1 MEFAGPAP
9 VGPFAALA
17 AEMPL
22 RKVNDVKQV
31 EPGTK
36 PGDTAPDTG
45 RGRDNGFEAA
55 AARDIKALRREMERR
70 DLPAGPPP
78 TFEVSQLEI
87 ESDIQQVIARVEAA
101 RAQARE
107 ADALKLEAETEER
120 IAENDM
126 ARLAEAETG
135 TGAAADWAADRQVA
149 ETQSAIA
156 GAVGAVNGGKTA
168 PARMLDAQY

>member
-1 MEFAGPAP
+1 M
-9 VGPFAALA
+9 
-17 AEMPL
+17 
-22 RKVNDVKQV
+22 

-87 ESDIQQVIARVEAA
+87 DTDFQQIIARVEAA

-120 IAENDM
+120 LAESEM
-126 ARLAEAETG
+126 ARLADKGSETG
-135 TGAAADWAADRQVA
+135 MAGVPTSAVGIATGVASSAATSVASSAATGVAAA
-149 ETQSAIA
+149 
-156 GAVGAVNGGKTA
+156 
-168 PARMLDAQY
+168 PAHQLDAQY